1 MKQVLF
7 LAAAILIFAS
17 CNVNYQK
24 SPSGLLYK
32 IFPGKE
38 KGPLLKPGQFA
49 KLDIIYSVHLAGSNK
64 DSILNATAGKIPAYS
79 PVDTSARSRYTPTE
93 ILNKCRVGDS
103 IECLINVDTLKN
115 RGEIPEYTKAFARGG
130 VIHCNGRILQVFDN
144 QKDVMEDYQNAV
156 KKLTADET
164 KDLQAYVDKKGVKT
178 QSTKSGVLVHV
189 ENVGDTANMAD
200 SGKQASIYY
209 KGSLETTGTVF
220 ETNMDTLKVL
230 DTSKRKKP
238 IDVILGMHRV
248 IPGWEEGL
256 QLFGKGGKG
265 TLYIPA
271 MLAYGGQG
279 RPPVIPQYSNLIFD
293 IEVVDV
299 KIAPPQPM
307 RNPMGHL
314 TPQQMQQMQQ
324 MMQKAQHPKDST
336 GKKK

>member
-1 MKQVLF
+1 MKQVLS

-24 SPSGLLYK
+24 APSSLLYK
-32 IFPGKE
+32 IIEGKKE
-38 KGPLLKPGQFA
+38 GALLKPGQFA
-49 KLDIIYSVHLAGSNK
+49 KLNIIYSVHLAGTNK
-64 DSILNATAGKIPAYS
+64 DSILNSSYGKIPAYS
-79 PVDTSARSRYTPTE
+79 PVDTSMRSRYTPTE
-93 ILNKCRVGDS
+93 ILYKCRVGDS

-130 VIHCNGRILQVFDN
+130 VIHCNGRILQAFDN
-144 QKDVMEDYQNAV
+144 QKDATEDYQNEV
-156 KKLTADET
+156 KRMTSDET
-164 KDLQAYVDKKGVKT
+164 KDLQAYVDKKGIKT
-178 QSTKSGVLVHV
+178 QTTKGGVLVHI
-189 ENVGDTANMAD
+189 ENAGDPTNMAD

-209 KGSLETTGTVF
+209 KGSLEATGAVF
-220 ETNMDTLKVL
+220 ETNMDTSKVT
-230 DTSKRKKP
+230 DTAKAKKP

-256 QLFGKGGKG
+256 KFFGKGGKG

-279 RPPVIPQYSNLIFD
+279 RRPVIPPYSNLIFD
-293 IEVVDV
+293 IQVADV
-299 KIAPPQPM
+299 KVAPPQPM
-307 RNPMGHL
+307 RNPMGHM

-324 MMQKAQHPKDST
+324 MMQKAQHGKDST